1 MRKSQNILVSPLN
14 WGLGHATRLIPIIE
28 WCLKNNKNVFILG
41 NGEAFKL
48 LCQRFPDCKN
58 IYLSAP
64 KMRYGKKTTINFHY
78 VLSAILLAFNVFV
91 ERCKVSK
98 IIRTY
103 NIDTII
109 SDNRPG
115 VFSKQVKSIYISHQI
130 NVFTRERNNLVS
142 KILTILHKKVIKKYD
157 ACWVPDNSKSELT
170 GRMSENVNNLNL
182 NYIGILSRFQNMENF
197 TAQQDLK
204 TYEIVAIVSGPETQ
218 RSIFEKIIFE
228 KLLEENR
235 KSLIIRG
242 LPKDSKCVEN
252 KDNIDFLNHCSDSEF
267 FHYISNAKIIICR
280 SGYSSIMDM
289 LVFNKNVII
298 IPTPGQP
305 EQEYLAKR
313 LNNKYNFVSLQQE
326 DLKNICLSQIDF
338 QTKQSFENCTNELYE
353 FLNLHL

>member
-1 MRKSQNILVSPLN
+1 MKKSQNILVSPLN

-41 NGEAFKL
+41 NGESFKL
-48 LCQRFPDCKN
+48 LCERFPDCKN

-64 KMRYGKKTTINFHY
+64 KMIYGKKTALNFY
-78 VLSAILLAFNVFV
+78 FVLSAILLIFNVFI
-91 ERCKVSK
+91 ERRKVSK
-98 IIRTY
+98 IIKTY

-115 VFSKQVKSIYISHQI
+115 VISKKVKSIYISHQI
-130 NVFTRERNNLVS
+130 NVFTSKKNNLIS
-142 KILTILHKKVIKKYD
+142 KILTSLHKIVIKKYD
-157 ACWVPDNSKSELT
+157 ACWVPDNAKSELT

-182 NYIGILSRFQNMENF
+182 NYIGILSRFQNTENF
-197 TAQQDLK
+197 ATQLNLK
-204 TYEIVAIVSGPETQ
+204 TYEIVAIVSGPETP
-218 RSIFEKIIFE
+218 RSIFENIIIR
-228 KLLEENR
+228 KLLNENY

-242 LPKDSKCVEN
+242 LPKNKKCIKSKN
-252 KDNIDFLNHCSDSEF
+252 NIDFLNHCNDNEF

-298 IPTPGQP
+298 VPTPGQP

-313 LNNKYNFVSLQQE
+313 LNKKYNFVSLQQE
-326 DLKNICLSQIDF
+326 DFKNIFLSQINF
-338 QTKQSFENCTNELYE
+338 NSKKCFENDTNKLNE